1 MDSTFGF
8 GRPTALAGAMTLPNS
23 APGLATALAA
33 SLFQPERRDSRE
45 SRREAARPP
54 QPANDRDGRVGG
66 LLSGIYRFGAP
77 ANCR

>member
-8 GRPTALAGAMTLPNS
+8 GRPAALAGAVTLPNS

-33 SLFQPERRDSRE
+33 SLFQPARRDSFE
-45 SRREAARPP
+45 PRRETPRPP
-54 QPANDRDGRVGG
+54 RPANDRHG
-66 LLSGIYRFGAP
+66 LLSAIYRFGAP